1 MSDVPPGSPPPLPVP
16 SPTTPDGGT
25 GGAPGAPAW
34 SRYTAAA
41 PAGVERSHE
50 VATYGPGI
58 STETDLRLLGNLE
71 GKRVLDLGCGAGA
84 AAIAFAKAG
93 AKVIAV
99 DPSAEQLEVAR
110 QAAEAAEVKIE
121 LQQASPAELAFVRG
135 DGIDVAYSA
144 YALAEVPDL
153 DRVFRQVHRVL
164 KQEAPLVFSVPH
176 PAFTMLVAGSRRL
189 DGPTGS
195 PPVLRRRYADPT
207 PYDVDRG
214 GDRVTD
220 VPRTVSQLFTSLT
233 RSNFRVDHLLE
244 PAAERSLAPEG
255 TWVDA
260 MDWVPPTLVLRAR
273 KQGI

>member
-1 MSDVPPGSPPPLPVP
+1 MSDVPPGSPPG
-16 SPTTPDGGT
+16 SPAPPPPAASNGGE
-25 GGAPGAPAW
+25 GASAPPAW

-41 PAGVERSHE
+41 PAGAGAPTRSRP
-50 VATYGPGI
+50 TGPGLP
-58 STETDLRLLGNLE
+58 TETDLRLLGNLE

-110 QAAEAAEVKIE
+110 QAAEAAEVKVE

-164 KQEAPLVFSVPH
+164 KQEGRSCSRCPH
-176 PAFTMLVAGSRRL
+176 PAFTMVVAGPKRL
-189 DGPTGS
+189 EGPTGRAARA
-195 PPVLRRRYADPT
+195 PPPLRAT
-207 PYDVDRG
+207 P
-214 GDRVTD
+214 
-220 VPRTVSQLFTSLT
+220 PRTTST
-233 RSNFRVDHLLE
+233 
-244 PAAERSLAPEG
+244 AAATG
-255 TWVDA
+255 
-260 MDWVPPTLVLRAR
+260 
-273 KQGI
+273 